1 MSSRLSSRLPAAAGS
16 LLLAAQ
22 AGLPA
27 HAAQPTQL
35 APIAVIGS
43 RAPQPLDD
51 VLGDVTVVD
60 RAAIDRA
67 GSSSLAELLSRQHGI
82 EYVDNGGPQ
91 TATSL
96 FMRGANNAQ
105 TLILVDGM
113 RINNATAGGGAL
125 NAIALND
132 IERVEI
138 LRGAASSLYGADAV
152 GGVINVITRQG
163 ADKPLSLR
171 ADIGAGSHGTVR
183 TSTSL
188 AGSNAGWR
196 YALNAGYGQ
205 SRGYNATTPENAF
218 SYNPDRDSWYQRNV
232 SGSLAYAW
240 ATGHEVSIRMFHDRV
255 NGGYDAST
263 AEYND
268 RAVQTVEG
276 FALASR
282 DRITAQWLST
292 LRLGVTE
299 DENVSITLGDDS
311 RFRTRQRQYGW
322 QNDYQLTDTQ
332 RVTLAFD
339 RLEQRVT
346 GDLQD
351 WSTGVGMPADYAVT
365 ARNTNAVTGVYTG
378 DFGRHHVQA
387 SLRHDDDSQYGGQT
401 TGGAAYGLDLLP
413 GLRATLAAN
422 TAFRAPTFNEL
433 YYPGG
438 GNPDLAPEKSRNVE
452 AGLRWQ
458 RGSTELGA
466 TVYRNRVTNL
476 ITGWPSENVGR
487 AILRGVTLT
496 GAHQWGNTALRASL
510 DLQDPHDAATGDV
523 LLRRAK
529 RVFRLNADHRI
540 GLARVG
546 AEWYL
551 SGERYDVG
559 RQRLGG
565 YGLLALTASY
575 DVTPETQ
582 VQLRW
587 NNVFDKQYTLAQG
600 YATQGSSVFV
610 NVAYRP
616 R

>member
-1 MSSRLSSRLPAAAGS
+1 MPIRLSPRLPAVAGT
-16 LLLAAQ
+16 LLLAAH

-27 HAAQPTQL
+27 HAAAPTQL
-35 APIAVIGS
+35 SPIAVIGS

-51 VLGDVTVVD
+51 VLGDVTV
-60 RAAIDRA
+60 IDRDAIERA
-67 GSSSLAELLSRQHGI
+67 GQSSLAELLSREHGI

-91 TATSL
+91 TVTSL

-105 TLILVDGM
+105 TLILVDGL

-171 ADIGAGSHGTVR
+171 ADIGAGNHGTVR

-205 SRGYNATTPENAF
+205 SNGHNATTPDNAF

-232 SGSLAYAW
+232 SGSLGYAW
-240 ATGHEVSIRMFHDRV
+240 ATGHEVSARVFHDRI
-255 NGGYDAST
+255 NGGYDAGT
-263 AEYND
+263 PDVND
-268 RAVQTVEG
+268 RVLQTVEG
-276 FALASR
+276 FAFTSR

-299 DENVSITLGDDS
+299 DENVSVNGPGTTDT

-322 QNDYQLTDTQ
+322 QNDLQLTDTQ

-339 RLEQRVT
+339 RLEQRVR
-346 GDLQD
+346 GDLF
-351 WSTGVGMPADYAVT
+351 TGGPATADYAVT
-365 ARNTNAVTGVYTG
+365 ARNTNAFTGVYTG

-401 TGGAAYGLDLLP
+401 TGGAAYGLDIVP
-413 GLRATLAAN
+413 GLRATVAAN

-438 GNPDLAPEKSRNVE
+438 GNPDLSPEKSRNVE
-452 AGLRWQ
+452 AGLRWRQ
-458 RGSTELGA
+458 GGTELGA

-476 ITGWPSENVGR
+476 ITGWPSENIGR
-487 AILRGVTLT
+487 AILRGVTFT
-496 GAHQWGNTALRASL
+496 GAHQWGNTGLRASL

-523 LLRRAK
+523 LPRRAK
-529 RVFRLNADHRI
+529 RIFRLNADHRM
-540 GLARVG
+540 GPARVG

-551 SGERYDVG
+551 SGERYDSG

-587 NNVFDKQYTLAQG
+587 NNVFDKQYTLVQG